1 MAKIVKNLYN
11 QNLGFKLDNSTFQR
25 VVATVQEHMS
35 NTIYVAFA
43 IEVGGFG
50 TLYIERTSPV
60 LAYPGLHPYHTNN
73 LVRVEDEE
81 EWNEVARL
89 LLERQILDP
98 RWLPMDVAQNY
109 RD

>member
-1 MAKIVKNLYN
+1 MAKIVKNLYD

-50 TLYIERTSPV
+50 TLLYRADFSCIGLSRIAPV
-60 LAYPGLHPYHTNN
+60 PH
-73 LVRVEDEE
+73 
-81 EWNEVARL
+81 
-89 LLERQILDP
+89 
-98 RWLPMDVAQNY
+98 
-109 RD
+109 